1 MKLSSL
7 LTHRLFHVR
16 QARLANLAFAHQT
29 LADFAQRLAR
39 ARITGRVR
47 LQHATPEDDQY
58 CATLTALDA
67 HQSVIEEHFTDGDIM
82 DLADV
87 MAFLNGRAANDL
99 TLRIEDIG
107 EKLLSP
113 IRTELER
120 EGVSFD
126 ATADSVEQPREK

>member
-7 LTHRLFHVR
+7 LTHRLFHVH

-29 LADFAQRLAR
+29 LTDFAQRLAR

-47 LQHATPEDDQY
+47 LQHAAPDDEQY

-67 HQSVIEEHFTDGDIM
+67 HQSVIEEHFTDSDIM

-87 MAFLNGRAANDL
+87 MGFLTGHAAIEL

-113 IRTELER
+113 IRAELER
-120 EGVSFD
+120 EGVHFD
-126 ATADSVEQPREK
+126 ATADSVEQPKEK

>member
-47 LQHATPEDDQY
+47 LQHAVPDDEHY
-58 CATLTALDA
+58 CATLTALDG

-87 MAFLNGRAANDL
+87 MGFLNGHAANDL
-99 TLRIEDIG
+99 TLRVEDIG
-107 EKLLSP
+107 EVLLSP
-113 IRTELER
+113 IQAELER
-120 EGVSFD
+120 EGVRFD
-126 ATADSVEQPREK
+126 ATADSVEQPKEK

>member
-1 MKLSSL
+1 MLFRS
-7 LTHRLFHVR
+7 RLFHVR

-39 ARITGRVR
+39 ARITGRLR
-47 LQHATPEDDQY
+47 LQNVAPGDEHY

-87 MAFLNGRAANDL
+87 MGFLTGQAAVEVS
-99 TLRIEDIG
+99 LRVEDIG
-107 EKLLSP
+107 EKLLFP

-120 EGVSFD
+120 EGVNFD
-126 ATADSVEQPREK
+126 ATADSVEERRENA